1 MQGFFMRC
9 RLLFLPRLKTRE
21 EKEPDAQRRMT
32 PTYVQRL
39 RILLYLRGEV
49 DRQSQAFDDP

>member
-1 MQGFFMRC
+1 MRC
-9 RLLFLPRLKTRE
+9 RLLFLPRFQTRE

-39 RILLYLRGEV
+39 KILLYLRGEV